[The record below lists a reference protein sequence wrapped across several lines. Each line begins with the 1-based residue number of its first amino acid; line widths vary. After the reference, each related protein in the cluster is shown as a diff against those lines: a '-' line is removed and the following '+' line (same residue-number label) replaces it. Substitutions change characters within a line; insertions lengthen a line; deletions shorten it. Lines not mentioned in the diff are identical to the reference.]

1 MTIIEPSLLSANY
14 AILGVQAQEAEAA
27 GAKVLQI
34 DVMDGHFVPNLTFGP
49 GIVQALRP
57 LVSAKLDVHFMVEEP
72 DWSLPTFAT
81 AGADRIIVH
90 AEACKHLYR
99 TLELIRS
106 LNVEA
111 GVALN
116 PATSIAMIEEVLDI
130 VDLVQV
136 MTVNPGFG
144 GQNFLFSQIEK
155 IKRIHQMLQD
165 RGLHTPIAVD
175 GGIDITTAPL
185 VVEAGAAVLVAGSSI
200 YNQNAT
206 VSENIHKL
214 QSSITQ

>member
-1 MTIIEPSLLSANY
+1 MVIIEPSILSANY
-14 AILGVQAQEAEAA
+14 AVLGEQAQEAEAA
-27 GAKVLQI
+27 GAKALQI

-57 LVSAKLDVHFMVEEP
+57 LVNVKLDIHLMVEEP
-72 DWSLPTFAT
+72 DWVLPTFVA

-116 PATSIAMIEEVLDI
+116 PATSIAMIEEVLDM

-144 GQNFLFSQIEK
+144 GQNFLFSQIRK
-155 IKRIHQMLQD
+155 IERLRQMIRS
-165 RGLHTPIAVD
+165 RGLHTLIAVD
-175 GGIDITTAPL
+175 GGIDITTTPI
-185 VVEAGAAVLVAGSSI
+185 VVEAGATVLVAGSSI

-206 VSENIHKL
+206 VSENIQKIHR
-214 QSSITQ
+214 SISQ